1 MPYYTRRETY
11 RRRRIAVV
19 SLVTVA
25 LVGIIYVGGTGLAPV
40 PVAAATLTQPA
51 DATQPAVQ
59 PALPSF
65 GSSAVGAVGFPGVLA
80 ASGSTGTVPIASITK
95 MVTSLVILDAKP
107 LSGDA
112 PGPEITFTEVDI
124 DFYYEA
130 LAEGGSVAPVV
141 GGMQLSQREAMLAM
155 LLASGNNYAE
165 SLIVWAYGSEQ
176 AYLSAAADWLAEHGL
191 TGTVVADASGISSNS
206 VSTTA
211 DLIELAKLVTAN
223 PALASMVAIPT
234 IDLPVIGTVENT
246 NTLLGPLPGVSDV
259 TVTGMKTGTTDVAGS
274 CLLFSAD
281 ITVGSETVTVVGV
294 VLNGESGL
302 EVRQAVAALIESMAP
317 GFQQVTLAEAG
328 ESFGQYSTAWGQ
340 SARVVAAEA
349 ASALVWSDT
358 AITGTAAAESM
369 QLGAVGDDIG
379 SLDFL
384 VGDQTVTVPLE
395 LETDLT
401 DPGLGWRMGH
411 PGELID
417 G

>member
-19 SLVTVA
+19 SLLTVA
-25 LVGIIYVGGTGLAPV
+25 LVGIGYVAGTGLAPV
-40 PVAAATLTQPA
+40 PVAAAELSQPA
-51 DATQPAVQ
+51 PEPPLAAEPL
-59 PALPSF
+59 LPDF

-80 ASGSTGTVPIASITK
+80 ASGSTSTVPIASITK
-95 MVTSLVILDAKP
+95 MITSLVILEAKP
-107 LSGDA
+107 LAGDET
-112 PGPEITFTEVDI
+112 GPEITFTDADI
-124 DFYYEA
+124 AFYYEA

-141 GGMQLSQREAMLAM
+141 TGMQLSQRDAMLAM

-165 SLIVWAYGSEQ
+165 SLVVWAYGSEE
-176 AYLSAAADWLAEHGL
+176 AYLEAAAAWLAAHGL
-191 TGTVVADASGISSNS
+191 SGTVVADASGISSDS

-223 PALASMVAIPT
+223 PALAALVAIPT

-246 NTLLGPLPGVSDV
+246 NTLLGALPGVGGV

-281 ITVGSETVTVVGV
+281 IQVGTETVTVVGV
-294 VLNGESGL
+294 VLNGASGL
-302 EVRQAVAALIESMAP
+302 EVRQAVAALIESIVP
-317 GFQQVTLAEAG
+317 GFQQVTLTEAG
-328 ESFGQYSTAWGQ
+328 ESFGSYTTVWGQ
-340 SARVVAAEA
+340 TASVVAAEA

-358 AITGTAAAESM
+358 PISGTAEAESV

-379 SLDFL
+379 SVDFL
-384 VGDQTVTVPLE
+384 VGDETVTVPLE
-395 LETDLT
+395 LDSDLT
-401 DPGLGWRMGH
+401 DPGLGWRLGH
-411 PGELID
+411 PGELIE